1 MPHSNAP
8 ADLFCIA
15 CSNLPNTSKTE
26 ADTGLTLEQL
36 FVRPSAQEF
45 FREHSRGVKYRRPMV
60 IQLAT
65 RYLREPSGQRW
76 PPPAWQA
83 PGDSAVGEG
92 TLGDE
97 HAAWVRRAAQ
107 LAAAA
112 SSGSESKAQK
122 RLVVVN
128 PLDVERKASNPG
140 LERALE
146 VVAASEKQGA
156 SGELA
161 FSELAQ
167 RQLVAVRDVH
177 TDEATVA
184 AVRDAFSQ
192 AFDCPVTTNLYMNGA
207 FALTN
212 LLLGGQKATAQ
223 AHTHQ
228 WG

>member
-1 MPHSNAP
+1 
-8 ADLFCIA
+8 
-15 CSNLPNTSKTE
+15 
-26 ADTGLTLEQL
+26 
-36 FVRPSAQEF
+36 
-45 FREHSRGVKYRRPMV
+45 MV

-65 RYLREPSGQRW
+65 EYLLEPSGQQW
-76 PPPAWQA
+76 PPPALVT
-83 PGDSAVGEG
+83 PEDNAVGEG

-107 LAAAA
+107 LASAA
-112 SSGSESKAQK
+112 SSGSDSKAQK

-128 PLDVERKASNPG
+128 PLDVERKAANPG
-140 LERALE
+140 LQRALAAA
-146 VVAASEKQGA
+146 AASEKQGA
-156 SGELA
+156 SGESA

-207 FALTN
+207 FPPASLS
-212 LLLGGQKATAQ
+212 LDGPEG
-223 AHTHQ
+223 
-228 WG
+228 